1 MAKAEEAP
9 AAEEGGGG
17 GGSKKTIIIIAVV
30 AILVAVGV
38 GAGVAFFLT
47 KGSAGSAKGNET
59 AEHSEEE
66 KKEERGAAAYMDFK
80 PPFVVNY
87 MVNGRQRY
95 LQLSMSLMARDPE
108 VFKAV
113 GEYLPLIRN
122 NLNMTYSAQD
132 FTMLKRPEGK
142 EAVRSATLQVI
153 NDILEKETKK
163 KNAIEKVLFTGFVM
177 Q

>member
-1 MAKAEEAP
+1 MSD
-9 AAEEGGGG
+9 AAEETPTPEGGG

-38 GAGVAFFLT
+38 GVGVAFFLT
-47 KGSAGSAKGNET
+47 KGGSAKGKESAAH
-59 AEHSEEE
+59 AEEA
-66 KKEERGAAAYMDFK
+66 KKEEMQQAVYMDMK

-108 VFKAV
+108 TFKLV

-122 NLNMTYSAQD
+122 NLNLTFSSQD
-132 FTMLKRPEGK
+132 FGMLKRPEGK

-153 NDILEKETKK
+153 NDILEKEAKK
-163 KNAIEKVLFTGFVM
+163 KNGIEKVLFTGFVM

>member
-1 MAKAEEAP
+1 MAKEEAEAAP
-9 AAEEGGGG
+9 AAG

-47 KGSAGSAKGNET
+47 KGAGGGAKTET
-59 AEHSEEE
+59 ADAAEE
-66 KKEERGAAAYMDFK
+66 KKEEHHQAVYMDFK

-108 VFKAV
+108 VFKLV

-122 NLNMTYSAQD
+122 NLNMTFSAQD
-132 FTMLKRPEGK
+132 FTMLKKPEGK

-153 NDILEKETKK
+153 NDILEKEAQK

>member
-1 MAKAEEAP
+1 MAKDEEAAP
-9 AAEEGGGG
+9 AEGGGG
-17 GGSKKTIIIIAVV
+17 GGSKKSIIIIAVV

-47 KGSAGSAKGNET
+47 KGAAGGKGKE
-59 AEHSEEE
+59 AAAHAEEE
-66 KKEERGAAAYMDFK
+66 KKEEHAAAVYMDFK

-108 VFKAV
+108 VFKLV

-142 EAVRSATLQVI
+142 EAIRSATLKVI
-153 NDILEKETKK
+153 NDILEKEAKK
-163 KNAIEKVLFTGFVM
+163 KDAIEKVLFTGFVM